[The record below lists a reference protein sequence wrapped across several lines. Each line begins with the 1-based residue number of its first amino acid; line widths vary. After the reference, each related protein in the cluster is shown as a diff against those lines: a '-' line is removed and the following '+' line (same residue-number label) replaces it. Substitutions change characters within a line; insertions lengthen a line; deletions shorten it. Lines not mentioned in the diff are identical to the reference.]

1 MKTFRKIISLFIAF
15 TMIVSMCTSIAFAQD
30 VKFSDVADDHVHYG
44 AIYNLVNRGVLNG
57 YEDGTFKPE
66 NTITRAE
73 FAKVIMVSELGD
85 ANISS
90 SLVAKFSDTNG
101 HWANR
106 YIAAAVNAGIIN
118 GYPEGTFKPDNTVTY
133 AEAVKMVVC
142 ALGYGPVIDTT
153 LNPWYSGYI
162 KQASSIGATK
172 NAVAVADNGASR
184 ALVAQLISNMADCK
198 RLVQTGTNANG
209 EPIFNTS
216 SGGKDNM
223 FSDDEFSDGYGVL
236 VGVYENSLIGSASTL
251 TKSQIQIDNNVYTLD
266 DGVDYKSLERYIG
279 HSVDYKV
286 RKTSGNRFYVSNI
299 VANNSTKVVTLD
311 ADYIDDYSGNTLSYY
326 VDDEFDETD
335 DYKID
340 DNLYV
345 VYNGYGVPA
354 SYINSSFKA
363 EIFDID
369 AGSVTLY
376 NNDNDS
382 AMDVAIV
389 EKYQTYFTDAVT
401 KKTKEGTVTIKDKLK
416 IQPDITLYEDD
427 VVVTKVTTA
436 GGSETSA
443 TYTSISTRQVVS
455 VAEPHS
461 SAPADVPTIVK
472 ISTASVS
479 GTVERMQGDYEI
491 VTVKSKDYI
500 LAPCFEKFL
509 STGDNKATYGFEVG
523 STVKFF
529 LDFDGRIVCTDVT
542 EKTASYAYLIDHL
555 AGSGIDS
562 GVEVRALTT
571 SGKLEEFALASNVSI
586 NGGSSVSPSDA
597 IAQLKASS
605 AVINANKA
613 AEYKAPA
620 GSIEQLITYETNS
633 KGEINK
639 IATIGTGTDGQISPY
654 PFKYN
659 GLTAESNFNE
669 CVKKTQYYPSTSKF
683 ETSNGNKFTIDSS
696 TLIFYVPYGRADAD
710 DYKLYKKSSGKLGD
724 DAYHVE
730 PYERDGSSL
739 IADVVVWYGDNGDDT
754 ADVTVKSSTVIVE
767 YVDDV
772 YDKDTGKTQGVLS
785 YMKVGSTTI
794 ESAIYESS
802 SIVAGIDEGDI
813 IKIAVSSGELDDA
826 KLMYDASADK
836 VYDLG
841 GTEGDDNYVAEKYG
855 NDNTRYFQI
864 QSGLVYDLPDDGAD
878 GTISVLLDG
887 TEKTEEYTINGS
899 TKYYSYDG
907 GDSKEPLKS
916 DATIRESIQKYL
928 KYPDSATRVIVVA
941 ETYVKAIYIVE

>member
-1 MKTFRKIISLFIAF
+1 MKSFKRITSLFIAL
-15 TMIVSMCTSIAFAQD
+15 TMIAAMFTNVAFAEGIT
-30 VKFSDVADDHVHYG
+30 FSDVAQDNAHYH
-44 AIYNLVNRGVLNG
+44 AIYDLVSRGVLNG
-57 YEDGTFKPE
+57 YEDGTFKPD

-85 ANISS
+85 ANISA
-90 SLVAKFSDTNG
+90 SLVANFSDTNG
-101 HWANR
+101 HWANK

-184 ALVAQLISNMADCK
+184 GLVAQLIDNMDDCQ
-198 RLVQTGTNANG
+198 RLVQTGTDASGN
-209 EPIFNTS
+209 PIFTPS
-216 SGGKDNM
+216 DGKDDM
-223 FSDDEFSDGYGVL
+223 FSNDEITEGYGVL
-236 VGVYENSLIGSASTL
+236 IGVYENSLLGSASTL
-251 TKSQIQIDNNVYTLD
+251 TKSQIQIDSQVYLLD
-266 DGVDYKSLERYIG
+266 DGVDYTTLERYVG
-279 HSVDYKV
+279 YNVDFKI
-286 RKTSGNRFYVSNI
+286 RKTTGNRFYVSNI

-354 SYINSSFKA
+354 SYIDSSFKA
-363 EIFDID
+363 QIFDID

-461 SAPADVPTIVK
+461 SAPADVPTTVK
-472 ISTASVS
+472 ISTASIS
-479 GTVERMQGDYEI
+479 GTVEKMQGDYEI
-491 VTVKSKDYI
+491 VTVKSKDYV
-500 LAPCFEKFL
+500 LAPCFEQFL
-509 STGDNKATYGFEVG
+509 ATGNNEATYGFEVG

-529 LDFDGRIVCTDVT
+529 LDYAGRIVCTDVT
-542 EKTASYAYLIDHL
+542 EKTASYGYLIDHIE
-555 AGSGIDS
+555 GSGIDS

-571 SGKLEEFALASNVSI
+571 SGKLEEFVLASNVSI
-586 NGGSSVSPSDA
+586 NGGSGISPSDA
-597 IAQLKASS
+597 IAELKASS
-605 AVINANKA
+605 AVINTNKA

-639 IATIGTGTDGQISPY
+639 IGTIGTGTDGQISPY

-659 GLTAESNFNE
+659 GLTAESNFNG

-710 DYKLYKKSSGKLGD
+710 DYKLYKKSSSKLGD

-739 IADVVVWYGDNGDDT
+739 IADVVVWYGDDGDDT
-754 ADVTVKSSTVIVE
+754 ADVTVTSSTVIVE
-767 YVDDV
+767 YVDDI

-813 IKIAVSSGELDDA
+813 IKIAVSAGELDDA

-841 GTEGDDNYVAEKYG
+841 GNEGDDNYVAEKYG
-855 NDNTRYFQI
+855 NDTRYFQI

-916 DATIRESIQKYL
+916 DVAIRESIQKYL

-941 ETYVKAIYIVE
+941 VETYVKAIYIVE

>member
-1 MKTFRKIISLFIAF
+1 MKSFKKITSLFVAL
-15 TMIVSMCTSIAFAQD
+15 TMIAAMLTNIAFAEG
-30 VKFSDVADDHVHYG
+30 VAFSDVAQDDVHYQ

-57 YEDGTFKPE
+57 YEDGTFKPD

-85 ANISS
+85 SNISA
-90 SLVAKFSDTNG
+90 SLVANFSDTNG
-101 HWANR
+101 HWANK

-142 ALGYGPVIDTT
+142 ALGYGPVIDKT
-153 LNPWYSGYI
+153 LNPWYSDYI

-184 ALVAQLISNMADCK
+184 GLVAQLIDNMDDCQ
-198 RLVQTGTNANG
+198 RLVQTGTDAEGN
-209 EPIFNTS
+209 PILTPSND
-216 SGGKDNM
+216 KDNI
-223 FSDDEFSDGYGVL
+223 FSDDEITEGYGVL
-236 VGVYENSLIGSASTL
+236 VGVYENSLIGTDSTL
-251 TKSQIQIDNNVYTLD
+251 TKSQIQIDNQIYILD
-266 DGVDYKSLERYIG
+266 EGVDYTSLERYVG
-279 HSVDYKV
+279 YNVDYKI

-345 VYNGYGVPA
+345 VYNGYGIPA

-389 EKYQTYFTDAVT
+389 EKYQTYFTDVVT
-401 KKTKEGTVTIKDKLK
+401 TKTKEGTVTIKDKLK

-443 TYTSISTRQVVS
+443 TYKSISTRQVVS

-461 SAPADVPTIVK
+461 SAPADAPTIVK
-472 ISTASVS
+472 ISTASVL
-479 GTVERMQGDYEI
+479 GTVEKMQGDYEI
-491 VTVKSKDYI
+491 VTVKSKDYT
-500 LAPCFEKFL
+500 LAPCFSTFL
-509 STGDNKATYGFEVG
+509 ATGDNEATYGFEVG
-523 STVKFF
+523 ATVKFF
-529 LDFDGRIVCTDVT
+529 LDYAGRIVCTDVT
-542 EKTASYAYLIDHL
+542 EKTASYGYLIDHQ

-562 GVEVRALTT
+562 GVEVRVLTT
-571 SGKLEEFALASNVSI
+571 SGKLEKFALASNVSI
-586 NGGSSVSPSDA
+586 NGGTGVSPSEA
-597 IAQLKASS
+597 IAELKASS

-613 AEYKAPA
+613 SDYKAPA
-620 GSIEQLITYETNS
+620 GSIEQLITYETNT
-633 KGEINK
+633 KGQINK
-639 IATIGTGTDGQISPY
+639 IGTVGTGADGKILPY
-654 PFKYN
+654 AFKYN
-659 GLTAESNFNE
+659 GLTEASDFNE
-669 CVKKTQYYPSTSKF
+669 CVRKTQYYPSLSKF
-683 ETSNGNKFTIDSS
+683 ESSNAKFTMDSG
-696 TLIFYVPYGRADAD
+696 TLVFYVPYGRKDID
-710 DYKLYKKSSGKLGD
+710 DYKVYKKSKFVD
-724 DAYHVE
+724 DSYHIE

-739 IADVVVWYGDNGDDT
+739 IADVVVWYGDDGDDT
-754 ADVTVKSSTVIVE
+754 ADVTVQSPTVIVE

-772 YDKDTGKTQGVLS
+772 YDKDTGETHGILS

-794 ESAIYESS
+794 ETATYESS
-802 SIVAGIDEGDI
+802 SLVAGIDKGDI
-813 IKIAVSSGELDDA
+813 IKVAVSSGELDDA
-826 KLMYDASADK
+826 KLMYDASTDT
-836 VYDLG
+836 VYGLDG
-841 GTEGDDNYVAEKYG
+841 NEGDNNYVDETYG
-855 NDNTRYFQI
+855 SNTKYFQI

-878 GTISVLLDG
+878 GTISVLLDD
-887 TEKTEEYTINGS
+887 TEKTADYAINSS
-899 TKYYSYDG
+899 TKYYSYDD

-916 DATIRESIQKYL
+916 DAEIRGSIQKYL
-928 KYPDSATRVIVVA
+928 KYPDSATRAIIVAVDS
-941 ETYVKAIYIVE
+941 YVKAIYIVE